1 MLPKATGGD
10 ATKVAWGIQNPE
22 QKPSLTSQGIDKNLA
37 NCANDFEES
46 WNADWGWDMPEVGLF
61 LVGVGTTITLVALI
75 WLILVPR
82 WTWLD

>member
-46 WNADWGWDMPEVGLF
+46 
-61 LVGVGTTITLVALI
+61 
-75 WLILVPR
+75 
-82 WTWLD
+82 